1 MTPVQDLNN
10 LYFFAKVVDFGSYTA
25 AAKALG
31 LQTSKLSR
39 RIAALE
45 TELGVRLINRTT
57 RRLSLTE
64 AGKTFHR
71 HCLALLDEAQAAKD
85 AMSQVLASPQGLV
98 RISCPTG
105 LLQGGV
111 ADILARFLAKYPQV
125 RIALDATNRRVD
137 VVDEG
142 LDIAMRVRKP
152 PLEDSDLAMRAF
164 GTDEVVLVA
173 SPKLI
178 AAHGE
183 PQTLEDIARVPP
195 LAMPRAGARSTWRF
209 LGMDGEP
216 AELTH
221 APRLRTDDLFTLRVR
236 GAAWRI
242 GAVLVPSLIGAKDLQ
257 RGALVRLLPSLKAH
271 TGLMHA
277 TFPSRRGMVPA
288 VRLLLDFSSS
298 EGPHGWP
305 GAGKSTLIR
314 LIMSADGPS
323 RHFHCDA
330 IHAAFCN
337 FTFCGWRN
345 AACCPRG

>member
-85 AMSQVLASPQGLV
+85 AMSQILALPQGLV
-98 RISCPTG
+98 RMSCPTG
-105 LLQGGV
+105 MLQGGV
-111 ADILARFLAKYPQV
+111 ADILARFLAKHPRV
-125 RIALDATNRRVD
+125 RIELDATNRSVD

-142 LDIAMRVRKP
+142 LDIAVRVRKP
-152 PLEDSDLAMRAF
+152 PLEDSDLVMHAF
-164 GTDEVVLVA
+164 GADEMILVA
-173 SPKLI
+173 SPELI
-178 AAHGE
+178 AAHGN
-183 PQTLEDIARVPP
+183 PQTLEDIGR
-195 LAMPRAGARSTWRF
+195 MPTLSMASAGEHSTWRF
-209 LGMDGEP
+209 LSMDGEP

-221 APRLRTDDLFTLRVR
+221 SPRLRTDDLFTLRR
-236 GAAWRI
+236 AALLGI
-242 GAVLVPSLIGAKDLQ
+242 GAVLVPHLIVAKDLE
-257 RGALVRLLPSLKAH
+257 RGALIRLLPSLKAH

-277 TFPSRRGMVPA
+277 VFPSRRGMLPA
-288 VRLLLDFSSS
+288 VRSLLDSLS
-298 EGPHGWP
+298 E
-305 GAGKSTLIR
+305 R
-314 LIMSADGPS
+314 LTVTPAPEK
-323 RHFHCDA
+323 RV
-330 IHAAFCN
+330 
-337 FTFCGWRN
+337 
-345 AACCPRG
+345 

>member
-1 MTPVQDLNN
+1 MTPVRDLNN

-85 AMSQVLASPQGLV
+85 AMSQILASPQGLV
-98 RISCPTG
+98 RVACPTG

-111 ADILARFLAKYPQV
+111 ADILAHFLAKHPRV

-152 PLEDSDLAMRAF
+152 PLEDSDLVMRAF
-164 GTDEVVLVA
+164 GPDEMILVA
-173 SPKLI
+173 SPELI
-178 AAHGE
+178 AAYGK
-183 PQTLEDIARVPP
+183 PQTLEDIGR
-195 LAMPRAGARSTWRF
+195 MPTLSMASADERSTWRF

-221 APRLRTDDLFTLRVR
+221 SPRLGTDDLFTLRR
-236 GAAWRI
+236 AALLGIGAA
-242 GAVLVPSLIGAKDLQ
+242 LVPHLIVAKDLEH
-257 RGALVRLLPSLKAH
+257 GALIRLLPSLKAH
-271 TGLMHA
+271 TGIMHA
-277 TFPSRRGMVPA
+277 VFPSRRGMVPA
-288 VRLLLDFSSS
+288 VRSLLDSLS
-298 EGPHGWP
+298 EGLTVSLAPV
-305 GAGKSTLIR
+305 
-314 LIMSADGPS
+314 
-323 RHFHCDA
+323 
-330 IHAAFCN
+330 N
-337 FTFCGWRN
+337 
-345 AACCPRG
+345 

>member
-25 AAKALG
+25 AATALG

-71 HCLALLDEAQAAKD
+71 HCLALLDEAQAARD
-85 AMSQVLASPQGLV
+85 AIGQMLASPQGLV

-105 LLQGGV
+105 LLQGGIANV
-111 ADILARFLAKYPQV
+111 LARFLAKHPQV

-142 LDIAMRVRKP
+142 LDIAIRVRKP
-152 PLEDSDLAMRAF
+152 PLEDSDLAMRSF
-164 GTDEVVLVA
+164 GPDEVILVA
-173 SPKLI
+173 SPELI

-183 PQTLEDIARVPP
+183 PRTLEDVAQ
-195 LAMPRAGARSTWRF
+195 MPTLSMASADERTSWRF
-209 LGMDGEP
+209 LDANGQP

-221 APRLRTDDLFTLRVR
+221 APRLATDDLFTLRR
-236 GAAWRI
+236 AALQGI
-242 GAVLVPSLIGAKDLQ
+242 GAVLVPLLLVADDIE
-257 RGALVRLLPSLKAH
+257 RGALVRLLPSLKAQA
-271 TGLMHA
+271 GIIHA
-277 TFPSRRGMVPA
+277 VFPSRRGMVPA
-288 VRLLLDFSSS
+288 VRALLDF
-298 EGPHGWP
+298 
-305 GAGKSTLIR
+305 L
-314 LIMSADGPS
+314 ADTTRTVRVPA
-323 RHFHCDA
+323 R
-330 IHAAFCN
+330 
-337 FTFCGWRN
+337 
-345 AACCPRG
+345 

>member
-1 MTPVQDLNN
+1 MTPAQDLNN
-10 LYFFAKVVDFGSYTA
+10 LAFFAKVADLGSYTG

-45 TELGVRLINRTT
+45 TDLGVRLINRTT

-105 LLQGGV
+105 LLQGGL
-111 ADILARFLAKYPQV
+111 AGILARFLAKHPQV

-142 LDIAMRVRKP
+142 LDIAIRVRPP
-152 PLEDSDLAMRAF
+152 PLEDTGLAMRAF
-164 GTDEVVLVA
+164 GPSEMAVVA

-183 PQTLEDIARVPP
+183 PHALEDVAR
-195 LAMPRAGARSTWRF
+195 MPTLSMANTGERSTWRF
-209 LGMDGEP
+209 LGPDGEP

-221 APRLRTDDLFTLRVR
+221 APRLCTYDLFMLRR
-236 GAAWRI
+236 AALQGI
-242 GAVLVPSLIGAKDLQ
+242 GAVLLPLLLVAEDLEA
-257 RGALVRLLPSLKAH
+257 GALVRLLPSLKAQA
-271 TGLMHA
+271 GIIHA
-277 TFPSRRGMVPA
+277 VFPSRRGMVPA
-288 VRLLLDFSSS
+288 VRALLDFLS
-298 EGPHGWP
+298 ETMMTVGRPP
-305 GAGKSTLIR
+305 G
-314 LIMSADGPS
+314 
-323 RHFHCDA
+323 
-330 IHAAFCN
+330 
-337 FTFCGWRN
+337 
-345 AACCPRG
+345 

>member
-1 MTPVQDLNN
+1 MSPVQDLNN

-57 RRLSLTE
+57 RHLSLTE

-85 AMSQVLASPQGLV
+85 AMSQILSSPQGLV

-111 ADILARFLAKYPQV
+111 ADVLARFLAEHPRV
-125 RIALDATNRRVD
+125 RIALYATNRRVD

-152 PLEDSDLAMRAF
+152 PLEDSDLAMRTF
-164 GTDEVVLVA
+164 GPDEMILVA

-183 PQTLEDIARVPP
+183 PQTLDDIAR
-195 LAMPRAGARSTWRF
+195 MPTLSMASTDERSTWRF
-209 LGMDGEP
+209 LGMNGEP

-221 APRLRTDDLFTLRVR
+221 SPRLCTDDLFTLRR
-236 GAAWRI
+236 AALQGI
-242 GAVLVPSLIGAKDLQ
+242 GAVLVPHLFVANDLAT
-257 RGALVRLLPSLKAH
+257 GALVRLLPSLKAH
-271 TGLMHA
+271 TGIMHA
-277 TFPSRRGMVPA
+277 VFPSRRGMIPA
-288 VRLLLDFSSS
+288 VRALLDLLSETVRPLSS
-298 EGPHGWP
+298 
-305 GAGKSTLIR
+305 
-314 LIMSADGPS
+314 
-323 RHFHCDA
+323 
-330 IHAAFCN
+330 
-337 FTFCGWRN
+337 
-345 AACCPRG
+345 

>member
-1 MTPVQDLNN
+1 MTPVHDLNN

-85 AMSQVLASPQGLV
+85 AMSQILASPQGLV
-98 RISCPTG
+98 RISCPSG
-105 LLQGGV
+105 LLQAGV
-111 ADILARFLAKYPQV
+111 ADVLARFLVKHPRV

-142 LDIAMRVRKP
+142 LDIALRVRPP

-164 GTDEVVLVA
+164 GPDEMILVA
-173 SPKLI
+173 SPELI

-183 PQTLEDIARVPP
+183 PQTLEDVAR
-195 LAMPRAGARSTWRF
+195 MPTLSMASSDERSTWRF
-209 LGMDGEP
+209 VGMNGQP
-216 AELTH
+216 AELIH
-221 APRLRTDDLFTLRVR
+221 SPRLSTDDLFTLR
-236 GAAWRI
+236 GAALQGI
-242 GAVLVPSLIGAKDLQ
+242 GAVLVPRLLVADDLEG
-257 RGALVRLLPSLKAH
+257 GALVRLLPSLKAH
-271 TGLMHA
+271 AGIVHA
-277 TFPSRRGMVPA
+277 VFPSRRGMVPA
-288 VRLLLDFSSS
+288 VRALLDFLS
-298 EGPHGWP
+298 
-305 GAGKSTLIR
+305 KSTKALR
-314 LIMSADGPS
+314 LLPS
-323 RHFHCDA
+323 
-330 IHAAFCN
+330 
-337 FTFCGWRN
+337 
-345 AACCPRG
+345 

>member
-25 AAKALG
+25 AARALG

-64 AGKTFHR
+64 AGKTFYR

-85 AMSQVLASPQGLV
+85 AMSQILASPQGLV

-111 ADILARFLAKYPQV
+111 ADILAGFLAKHPRV
-125 RIALDATNRRVD
+125 RVALDATNRRVD

-152 PLEDSDLAMRAF
+152 PLEDSDLVIRAF
-164 GTDEVVLVA
+164 GPDEMILAA
-173 SPKLI
+173 SPELI
-178 AAHGE
+178 AVHGK
-183 PQTLEDIARVPP
+183 PQTLEDIGR
-195 LAMPRAGARSTWRF
+195 MPTLSMASAGESSTWRF

-221 APRLRTDDLFTLRVR
+221 SPRLQTDDLFTLRR
-236 GAAWRI
+236 AALLGI
-242 GAVLVPSLIGAKDLQ
+242 GAVLIPRLIVAKDLEG
-257 RGALVRLLPSLKAH
+257 GALIRLLPSLKAH

-277 TFPSRRGMVPA
+277 IFPSRRGIVPA
-288 VRLLLDFSSS
+288 VRSLLDSLS
-298 EGPHGWP
+298 EGLPVSP
-305 GAGKSTLIR
+305 APENQI
-314 LIMSADGPS
+314 
-323 RHFHCDA
+323 
-330 IHAAFCN
+330 
-337 FTFCGWRN
+337 
-345 AACCPRG
+345 

>member
-1 MTPVQDLNN
+1 MTPVRDLNN

-71 HCLALLDEAQAAKD
+71 HCVALLDEAQAAKD
-85 AMSQVLASPQGLV
+85 AMRQLLGSPQGLV

-111 ADILARFLAKYPQV
+111 ADVLACFLAKHPRV

-137 VVDEG
+137 VVEEG

-152 PLEDSDLAMRAF
+152 PLEDSDLVMRAL
-164 GTDEVVLVA
+164 GPDEMILVA
-173 SPKLI
+173 SPEFI
-178 AAHGE
+178 AARGE
-183 PQTLEDIARVPP
+183 PQTLEDIAR
-195 LAMPRAGARSTWRF
+195 MPTLSMGSADERSTWRF
-209 LGMDGEP
+209 VGMDGEP

-221 APRLRTDDLFTLRVR
+221 SPRLCTDDLFTLRR
-236 GAAWRI
+236 AALQGL
-242 GAVLVPSLIGAKDLQ
+242 GAVLIPHLAVANDLE
-257 RGALVRLLPSLKAH
+257 RGTLVRLLPSLMAH
-271 TGLMHA
+271 TGIMHA
-277 TFPSRRGMVPA
+277 VFPSQRGMIPA
-288 VRLLLDFSSS
+288 VRALLDSLS
-298 EGPHGWP
+298 EELTVSPAP
-305 GAGKSTLIR
+305 ENQI
-314 LIMSADGPS
+314 
-323 RHFHCDA
+323 
-330 IHAAFCN
+330 
-337 FTFCGWRN
+337 
-345 AACCPRG
+345 

>member
-71 HCLALLDEAQAAKD
+71 HCLALLDEAQAARD
-85 AMSQVLASPQGLV
+85 AMSQILASPQGLV
-98 RISCPTG
+98 RVSCPTG
-105 LLQGGV
+105 LLQGGI
-111 ADILARFLAKYPQV
+111 ANILARFLAKHPRV

-142 LDIAMRVRKP
+142 LDIAIRVRRP
-152 PLEDSDLAMRAF
+152 PWEDSDLAMRVF
-164 GTDEVVLVA
+164 GPDEMILVA
-173 SPKLI
+173 SPELI

-183 PQTLEDIARVPP
+183 PQTLEDVAR
-195 LAMPRAGARSTWRF
+195 MPTLSMASAGGRSTWRF
-209 LGMDGEP
+209 HDANGEP

-221 APRLRTDDLFTLRVR
+221 SPRLCTDDLFTLRR
-236 GAAWRI
+236 AALQGI
-242 GAVLVPSLIGAKDLQ
+242 GAVLVPLLLVADDMEG
-257 RGALVRLLPSLKAH
+257 GTLVRLLPSLKAQA
-271 TGLMHA
+271 GIMHA
-277 TFPSRRGMVPA
+277 VFPSRRGMVPA
-288 VRLLLDFSSS
+288 VRALLDFLS
-298 EGPHGWP
+298 ETTEIVRVLRAPDVR
-305 GAGKSTLIR
+305 KSP
-314 LIMSADGPS
+314 M
-323 RHFHCDA
+323 RHD
-330 IHAAFCN
+330 
-337 FTFCGWRN
+337 
-345 AACCPRG
+345 

>member
-1 MTPVQDLNN
+1 MTPIQDLNN

-71 HCLALLDEAQAAKD
+71 HCLALIDEAQAAKD
-85 AMSQVLASPQGLV
+85 AMRQILASPQGVV
-98 RISCPTG
+98 RLSCPNG
-105 LLQGGV
+105 LLHGGV
-111 ADILARFLAKYPQV
+111 ADILARFLAKHPRV
-125 RIALDATNRRVD
+125 RIELDATNRRVD

-164 GTDEVVLVA
+164 GPDEMILVA
-173 SPKLI
+173 SPELI

-183 PQTLEDIARVPP
+183 PKTLEDIAR
-195 LAMPRAGARSTWRF
+195 MPTLSMSSGDERSTWRF
-209 LGMDGEP
+209 LGVDGEP

-221 APRLRTDDLFTLRVR
+221 SPRLCTDDLFTLRC
-236 GAAWRI
+236 AALQGI
-242 GAVLVPSLIGAKDLQ
+242 GAVLVPRLLVANDLE
-257 RGALVRLLPSLKAH
+257 GGTLVRLLPSLKSH
-271 TGLMHA
+271 VGIVHA
-277 TFPSRRGMVPA
+277 VFPSRRGMVPA
-288 VRLLLDFSSS
+288 VRALLDSLAESV
-298 EGPHGWP
+298 
-305 GAGKSTLIR
+305 R
-314 LIMSADGPS
+314 LPQS
-323 RHFHCDA
+323 
-330 IHAAFCN
+330 
-337 FTFCGWRN
+337 
-345 AACCPRG
+345 

>member
-85 AMSQVLASPQGLV
+85 AMSQILASPQGLV

-111 ADILARFLAKYPQV
+111 ADILVRFLAKHPRV
-125 RIALDATNRRVD
+125 RIALDATNRPVD

-164 GTDEVVLVA
+164 GPDEMILVA
-173 SPKLI
+173 SPELI

-183 PQTLEDIARVPP
+183 PQTLEDIAR
-195 LAMPRAGARSTWRF
+195 MPTLSMASGDERSTWRF
-209 LGMDGEP
+209 LGVDGTP

-221 APRLRTDDLFTLRVR
+221 SPRLRTDDLFTLRR
-236 GAAWRI
+236 AALQGI
-242 GAVLVPSLIGAKDLQ
+242 GAVLVPRLLVANDLEG
-257 RGALVRLLPSLKAH
+257 GALIRLLPSLKAH
-271 TGLMHA
+271 VGIVHA
-277 TFPSRRGMVPA
+277 VFPSRRGMVPA
-288 VRLLLDFSSS
+288 VRALLDLLS
-298 EGPHGWP
+298 E
-305 GAGKSTLIR
+305 AVR
-314 LIMSADGPS
+314 LLPS
-323 RHFHCDA
+323 
-330 IHAAFCN
+330 
-337 FTFCGWRN
+337 
-345 AACCPRG
+345 